1 MELSQEQ
8 LDKAIQDAVDAATTG
23 LVNKNNEL
31 IGELRSGRDKY
42 NEQIGTA
49 EQELTDARAAAV
61 KAEEDRLKLAGD
73 VDGLKSHYET
83 QLAETTAT
91 ANQARELAEERLN
104 KIHKDRAVNEIL
116 NHVDD
121 RFKPFVKT
129 QLASSTKISYNEQG
143 EAVTTITDNG
153 INYSS
158 VEDFFNGVKDSDT
171 WKSVLKGVDSSGAG
185 TTNSNGSGAPTVNT
199 VQSNL
204 SQRLKSHG
212 LT

>member
-1 MELSQEQ
+1 MEMTQEA

-31 IGELRSGRDKY
+31 IGELRTGRDKY
-42 NEQIGTA
+42 NEKIGTA
-49 EQELTDARAAAV
+49 EQELSDARAAAV

-83 QLAETTAT
+83 QLAETTAN

-104 KIHKDRAVNEIL
+104 KIHKDRAINEIL
-116 NHVDD
+116 NGVDD

-129 QLASSTKISYNEQG
+129 QLASSTKISYNDQG

-153 INYSS
+153 NNYSS
-158 VEDFFNGVKDSDT
+158 VKDFFDGVKDSDS
-171 WKSVLKGVDSSGAG
+171 WKSVLKGVDSSGAS
-185 TTNSNGSGAPTVNT
+185 TKQSNGSSAPATNS

-204 SQRLKSHG
+204 SQRLKSQG